1 MIIETTWRHD
11 PLSGLGNML
20 AFIECLDQVTGDS
33 SSAPVSVLYMDVA
46 NIREVNVQQGYEA
59 GDQVLRWL
67 ALALLD
73 ELPLDHSFRLR
84 GDEFAAVCRCNIE
97 EARRIAEK
105 VRQRFARLASSY
117 NGSGTQ
123 GHEALVPLHLAILH
137 LERPEDVEVADVVI
151 AVESLMQQVKNE
163 GSSFATACYPVTNGA
178 NLRTTLSSLID
189 RVIELGKMLD
199 HTKTLAETDPLTG
212 LPNSRA
218 MSRTLGEHIAA
229 GGTSFA
235 VLLVDGDN
243 LRGYNKISYAAGDEM
258 LRQLSNLLQRALR
271 DEDKLARWRMGDE
284 FLILL
289 PRVGDTEAVHVAER
303 LVQTVRESQWLLPVT
318 ISIGIALY
326 PEHGDSTES
335 LIDSAELA
343 LARAKEQGKDRAL
356 LAPAVLAF

>member
-1 MIIETTWRHD
+1 MIIETTWRHY

-20 AFIECLDQVTGDS
+20 AFIECLDHVTGDS
-33 SSAPVSVLYMDVA
+33 SSAPVSVLYIDVA
-46 NIREVNVQQGYEA
+46 NIREINTQHGYEA
-59 GDQVLRWL
+59 GDQALRWL

-84 GDEFAAVCRCNIE
+84 GDEFAAVCRCDMD
-97 EARRIAEK
+97 EACQLAK
-105 VRQRFARLASSY
+105 SVRQRFARLAKSD
-117 NGSGTQ
+117 NGSSSQ
-123 GHEALVPLHLAILH
+123 EHEALAPLHLAVLH

-151 AVESLMQQVKNE
+151 AMESLMQKVKNE
-163 GSSFATACYPVTNGA
+163 GGSFATARYPVTDGA
-178 NLRTTLSSLID
+178 NLRATLSSLID
-189 RVIELGKMLD
+189 RVLELGEILD
-199 HTKTLAETDPLTG
+199 RTKTLAETDPLTG

-218 MSRTLGEHIAA
+218 MSRALGEHIAA
-229 GGTSFA
+229 GGASFA

-258 LRQLSNLLQRALR
+258 LRQLSTLLQRALR

-289 PRVGDTEAVHVAER
+289 PRVGMTEASHVADR
-303 LVQTVRESQWLLPVT
+303 LVQTVRESEWLLPVT

-326 PEHGDSTES
+326 PDHGNSTES

-343 LARAKEQGKDRAL
+343 LSRAKELGKDRAL
-356 LAPAVLAF
+356 LAPAVLAV